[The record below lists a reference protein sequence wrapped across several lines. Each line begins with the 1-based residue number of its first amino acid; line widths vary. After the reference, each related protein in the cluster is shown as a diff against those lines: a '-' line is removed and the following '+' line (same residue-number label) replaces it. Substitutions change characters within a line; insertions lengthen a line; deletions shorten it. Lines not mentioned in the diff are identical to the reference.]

1 MKHALVPRV
10 VEAEGADLAAGEAV
24 ADEAVV
30 AEAVA
35 DEVVDHGVAAA
46 ETVAAETV
54 VAVGRGRQCL
64 DRPVSCPRS
73 TTVRQNSRPLVG
85 EFHII
90 ASWVH

>member
-10 VEAEGADLAAGEAV
+10 VEAEGADLAAA
-24 ADEAVV
+24 EAVV
-30 AEAVA
+30 AEAVVDEAVA
-35 DEVVDHGVAAA
+35 DEAEDHGVA
-46 ETVAAETV
+46 AAETV

-64 DRPVSCPRS
+64 DRPVFCHRS
-73 TTVRQNSRPLVG
+73 TTVRQNTRPLVG